1 MEFYRPYFAN
11 SDTRTDN
18 QSSDMIR
25 TKIVFNTSLNNLINC
40 VQIFRLTYSNR
51 VTTLY
56 LPAITFIASAMV
68 KNPTRR
74 DAKIHIDFCVN
85 EMVRLGSNIPL
96 AKAALQGLLIMGFNS
111 NFITISTARQCL
123 TLVDRC
129 GDCAKT
135 MKHAML
141 RGGINSS

>member
-51 VTTLY
+51 ITTLY

-74 DAKIHIDFCVN
+74 DAKIHIDFASTKWC
-85 EMVRLGSNIPL
+85 GSGVI
-96 AKAALQGLLIMGFNS
+96 F
-111 NFITISTARQCL
+111 
-123 TLVDRC
+123 
-129 GDCAKT
+129 
-135 MKHAML
+135 H
-141 RGGINSS
+141 